1 MKKKLSYIPYPL
13 CFKVF
18 RVGNK
23 REFVRQVYHTNNYYS
38 DNRFTPAPFYKQII
52 KL

>member
-1 MKKKLSYIPYPL
+1 MKKLKYLPYPL

-18 RVGNK
+18 RIGAERKFIPQDFHINS
-23 REFVRQVYHTNNYYS
+23 FYGDT
-38 DNRFTPAPFYKQII
+38 RFSSIPFYKQII